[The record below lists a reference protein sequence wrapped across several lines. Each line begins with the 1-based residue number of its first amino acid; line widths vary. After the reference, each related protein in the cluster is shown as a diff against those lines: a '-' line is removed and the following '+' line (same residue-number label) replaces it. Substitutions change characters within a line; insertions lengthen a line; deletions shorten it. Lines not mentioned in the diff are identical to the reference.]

1 MFGFLNINKPKG
13 MTSHDVV
20 AMLRRALKIK
30 QIGHTGTLDPMATGV
45 LPVAIGKASRLIE
58 YLQENKGYIAD
69 VQFGKV
75 SDTFDTEGAVKD
87 YSNKKAAKE
96 QIKEALNNFRGKIEQ
111 IPPAHSAVHYKGK
124 RLYEL
129 ARQGIIPDDI
139 PKRTVFVTK
148 LELVEFDE
156 ESQSAKLEI
165 HCSKG
170 TYIRSIINDLGLTIG
185 TGAVMS
191 GLVRTKSGLFELENA
206 ISPDCITDKA
216 EAEKYLINPVEVL
229 SYKCYELTEIE
240 YKKIQHGQSI
250 ATDDFEDNEYVC
262 LTFNNELCAISQKQ
276 ENSNTLVT
284 KKVFIS

>member
-58 YLQENKGYIAD
+58 YLQENKGYTAD

-229 SYKCYELTEIE
+229 SYKCYELTQIE

-250 ATDDFEDNEYVC
+250 TTDDFEDNEYVC

-276 ENSNTLVT
+276 ENSNILVT

>member
-87 YSNKKAAKE
+87 YSNKKTAKE
-96 QIKEALNNFRGKIEQ
+96 QIEEALNNFRGKIEQ
-111 IPPAHSAVHYKGK
+111 LPPAHSAVHYKGK

-156 ESQSAKLEI
+156 DTQSAKLEI

-170 TYIRSIINDLGLTIG
+170 TYIRSIVNDLGLAIG

-206 ISPDCITDKA
+206 ISPDCITDTA

-229 SYKCYELTEIE
+229 SYKCYELTQIE

-250 ATDDFEDNEYVC
+250 TTDDFEDNEYVC

>member
-1 MFGFLNINKPKG
+1 M
-13 MTSHDVV
+13 
-20 AMLRRALKIK
+20 
-30 QIGHTGTLDPMATGV
+30 
-45 LPVAIGKASRLIE
+45 
-58 YLQENKGYIAD
+58 
-69 VQFGKV
+69 
-75 SDTFDTEGAVKD
+75 
-87 YSNKKAAKE
+87 
-96 QIKEALNNFRGKIEQ
+96 
-111 IPPAHSAVHYKGK
+111 HYKGK

-229 SYKCYELTEIE
+229 SYKCYELAEIE

-262 LTFNNELCAISQKQ
+262 LTFSNELCAISQKQ
-276 ENSNTLVT
+276 ENSNILVT

>member
-58 YLQENKGYIAD
+58 YLQENKGYFAD

-276 ENSNTLVT
+276 ENSNILVT